1 LLIEQIGYRQP
12 KLKLMKSKDN
22 TVKPDLKEQEI
33 GLLLWQVSRQWEKTI
48 KDVLARQE
56 FTYLEYILL
65 SRLVELEKTETQITQ
80 VKLAHYSGTEIML
93 TSKALRVLE
102 EKGFIKRKKFTSD
115 SRANLIGSADK
126 GIKRV
131 EKIQKSVEEAEAT
144 FFTSLDTKRSVF
156 AKSLAK
162 IFQSNL
168 SH

>member
-1 LLIEQIGYRQP
+1 
-12 KLKLMKSKDN
+12 MKSKEK
-22 TVKPDLKEQEI
+22 TLKPDLKEQEI

-48 KDVLARQE
+48 KVVLFRQE

-115 SRANLIGSADK
+115 SRANLIGIADK
-126 GIKRV
+126 GIKKV
-131 EKIQKSVEEAEAT
+131 EKIQKSVEEEEAR
-144 FFTSLDTKRSVF
+144 FFNSLDTKRSIF
-156 AKSLAK
+156 SKSLAK

-168 SH
+168 SY